1 MIITT
6 NCWLTQDWIDSNLRW
21 DPTKFNNIKFVHI
34 PADKLWKPDILLG
47 IFFRNLIYSFLLK
60 FHD

>member
-47 IFFRNLIYSFLLK
+47 IFLK
-60 FHD
+60 I